1 MTAVVLGIRTESHTF
16 HSCRTPLVQRCFVF
30 ERTGAKVNWVEG
42 RDVRMAELLLQQ
54 RPYCPAEVHTRH
66 TRLHACMHEE

>member
-54 RPYCPAEVHTRH
+54 RPYCPAEVHIR
-66 TRLHACMHEE
+66 ACMHED